1 MTAAPEA
8 PILPTLF
15 AENNRLCRM
24 RPTNFAVSFAMQ
36 VAVVIALIF
45 AAMYNPF
52 VTKPPIVRFL
62 DRLSSD
68 PGIYIPDNASGGGSG
83 GTHDRLTASR
93 GVPPP
98 MNLNGQFTPPEVVL
112 TNPNPQLPM
121 PVSILATTTVRPQLG
136 AVGDPLSRA
145 TAPSNG
151 TGGPAGIGDKSGTGV
166 GEHNGVGI
174 GSTVGNTYVPGRGG
188 VTQPRVLYDPDPEY
202 SDEARRAKFQGAVI
216 LALVIGPDGRP
227 RDMRVQRSAGMGL
240 DEKAME
246 AVNQWKF
253 QPAMLDGRPVAVRIS
268 VEVTFRLF

>member
-8 PILPTLF
+8 PILPSLF
-15 AENNRLCRM
+15 SENNRLYRM

-45 AAMYNPF
+45 AAMYAPF
-52 VTKPPIVRFL
+52 PKPPIVRFL

-68 PGIYIPDNASGGGSG
+68 PGVYIPTNASGGGSG
-83 GTHDRLTASR
+83 GTHDRLPASR

-98 MNLNGQFTPPEVVL
+98 MNLNLQLAPPEVVL
-112 TNPNPQLPM
+112 TNPNPQLPV

-151 TGGPAGIGDKSGTGV
+151 TGGPGGIGDKCC
-166 GEHNGVGI
+166 NGVGDHNGIGI
-174 GSTVGNTYVPGRGG
+174 GSNEGILYVPGHGG

-202 SDEARRAKFQGAVI
+202 SDEARRAKFQGSVI
-216 LALVIGPDGRP
+216 LALVVGPDGKP
-227 RDMRVQRSAGMGL
+227 HNMRVQRSAGMGL

-246 AVNQWKF
+246 AVNQWRF
-253 QPAMLDGRPVAVRIS
+253 QPSMLDGRPVAVRIS
-268 VEVTFRLF
+268 VEVSFRLF